1 MLPRSSISYSRCKP
15 NIYKS
20 YNKVFALW
28 PAPLKALTWLT
39 SWYCLH
45 WKHGW
50 TENNNCI
57 IFDTEVGVCTRRAS
71 LSIRLQ
77 VDAGGTGT
85 AGGFGSRGQE
95 TEVAAASIIL
105 RTRVTN
111 YRWRHTKQLSSSSI
125 LLSRL
130 ASRQG
135 MDRGWGRLGKQ
146 NRKTQLPWRELG
158 ESPTHEMDEISEVS
172 VWYVPPEAL
181 CQWSGFSLPVIPS
194 LSAETQDLSS
204 EERRQKTEK

>member
-1 MLPRSSISYSRCKP
+1 MDEQS
-15 NIYKS
+15 
-20 YNKVFALW
+20 
-28 PAPLKALTWLT
+28 
-39 SWYCLH
+39 
-45 WKHGW
+45 
-50 TENNNCI
+50 NNCI

-85 AGGFGSRGQE
+85 TGGFGSRGQE

-105 RTRVTN
+105 CTRVTN
-111 YRWRHTKQLSSSSI
+111 YRWRHTKQLSSSTI

-146 NRKTQLPWRELG
+146 KHRFPEGNLG
-158 ESPTHEMDEISEVS
+158 KAPHMRWMRSVRFQFGMCPPRLSVS
-172 VWYVPPEAL
+172 
-181 CQWSGFSLPVIPS
+181 
-194 LSAETQDLSS
+194 DLGSVYL
-204 EERRQKTEK
+204 